1 MATNR
6 TRRSYTAA
14 QQEEAL
20 RLYQTDGT
28 TAASK
33 ATGISKNTIQGW
45 ARKAGLRT
53 VRSAKTQAAT
63 EAATADAAKVRANV
77 VTKAITTV
85 NTMLDALDR
94 RLPNEVDALSLKDL
108 ATILGIIADKH
119 RALATM
125 DRGTQNTNAVDMWL
139 DHITNGT

>member
-1 MATNR
+1 MAAKKK
-6 TRRSYTAA
+6 RRSYTAA

-33 ATGISKNTIQGW
+33 ATGIPKNTIQGW

-53 VRSAKTQAAT
+53 VRSGKTQAAT